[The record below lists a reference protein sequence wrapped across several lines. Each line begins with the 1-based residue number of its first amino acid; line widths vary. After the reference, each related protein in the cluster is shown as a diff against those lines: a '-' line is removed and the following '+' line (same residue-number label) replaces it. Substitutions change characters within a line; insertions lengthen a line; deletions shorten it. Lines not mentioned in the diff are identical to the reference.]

1 MGVAR
6 RVVIVYNNVTT
17 WVRTHVGV
25 ARRVVIVY
33 NNVGEDTRG
42 FGKGG
47 GFHVQQR
54 G

>member
-6 RVVIVYNNVTT
+6 GVVFM
-17 WVRTHVGV
+17 
-25 ARRVVIVY
+25 Y

-42 FGKGG
+42 CGKEG